1 MKYEFDMYLARKD
14 GYLEGLAEGEAK
26 AETIGMRKTAL
37 RVIQK
42 LTETGMPLK
51 EAEEIAGMTLEEAS
65 LAETSPTDA
74 GDA

>member
-14 GYLEGLAEGEAK
+14 GYVKGSRE
-26 AETIGMRKTAL
+26 TAL

-51 EAEEIAGMTLEEAS
+51 EAEEVAGMSLEEAS
-65 LAETSPTDA
+65 ASGAETSPTDA